1 MELDVG
7 KLEVGKLEV
16 GKLEVGEPLPGRSR
30 PIFEVREKE
39 SRSKTIRDEV
49 SMTTSQR

>member
-30 PIFEVREKE
+30 PIFDVTEKE
-39 SRSKTIRDEV
+39 SRSETRL
-49 SMTTSQR
+49 R